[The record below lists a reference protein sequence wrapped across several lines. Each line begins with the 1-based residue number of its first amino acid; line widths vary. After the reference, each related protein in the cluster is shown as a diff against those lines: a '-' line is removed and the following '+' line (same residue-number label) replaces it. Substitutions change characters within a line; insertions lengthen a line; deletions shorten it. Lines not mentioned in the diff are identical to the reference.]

1 MHLVSGIDPGIEE
14 LNKYLI
20 LTPLLKNR
28 TKPTIKCLL
37 KDLVPIYLALLSSE
51 ASYIAFGKFFL
62 TALLPT
68 TGEPFCG
75 PSLISPQPAQKIAN
89 FMGQLYTLGQAREGH
104 FLHTRDL
111 HGHKGHLPGRL
122 RELFAQIRYGVGE

>member
-75 PSLISPQPAQKIAN
+75 PYPHITSASSKDS
-89 FMGQLYTLGQAREGH
+89 QLYGTALYSGSS
-104 FLHTRDL
+104 
-111 HGHKGHLPGRL
+111 
-122 RELFAQIRYGVGE
+122 